1 MNHPV
6 VSRCFESALPIP
18 CGASMLRYIDAVS
31 RSSSTGS
38 SGLHCVHQASPP
50 VEPLTC
56 GGGARL
62 LCRIPSVVRLRLRS
76 LLPRRLPVLSADAKY
91 DTITARIIL
100 RTADVAYDADHDADY
115 GTDYIADHSDHR
127 RRIRRR
133 SRRRLRHGLYC
144 RPLTSRTTPITT

>member
-6 VSRCFESALPIP
+6 VSRCFENALPIP

-31 RSSSTGS
+31 RSSNTGS

-91 DTITARIIL
+91 DTN
-100 RTADVAYDADHDADY
+100 H
-115 GTDYIADHSDHR
+115 GTDYIADHLDHR
-127 RRIRRR
+127 RRVRRR
-133 SRRRLRHGLYC
+133 SRRRLRHIADTGLCAIIVQFITCYFSLWVIFTNIQ
-144 RPLTSRTTPITT
+144 LTQKMSK